1 MRVRTLWMFGLTVS
15 VMLALLLSA
24 CVGPAAAPTATPTKA
39 TEAPTAAPTKATEA
53 PTAAPTKATEAPTAA
68 PTKATEAPTAAPTKA
83 TEAPTAAPTKA
94 AEAKKYD
101 IAVVVKITGIPWFN
115 TMEKG
120 VKKAADALGVN
131 AYQTGHTTDDPA
143 QQAKVIEDLIT
154 KGVQAI
160 CVVPNDAKS
169 LEPVFKKAKDK
180 GIVIITHESPDQV
193 GNDYDLEL
201 IDNKKFGEHNLDM
214 LVKFM
219 GDSGEFAVY
228 VGSLTVP
235 AHNMWADAA
244 LAYAKT
250 KYPNLKV
257 VADRFPVAEDIEASR
272 KQALDL
278 FKAYP
283 DLKGIL
289 AFGSQGPI
297 GAAQAVQ
304 EKGLKDKI
312 TVVGTVLP
320 SQALPYLKDGSLKY
334 GTLWNPAD
342 AGYGMV
348 WLAKYILDGNKV
360 SDGMDV
366 AGLGKATLKDRV
378 LVIDAALDITKDNA
392 ESLGF

>member
-1 MRVRTLWMFGLTVS
+1 MKARTLSMLSLTLVLI
-15 VMLALLLSA
+15 VGMMLSA
-24 CVGPAAAPTATPTKA
+24 CATPTAPPPTEAPKTEAPATAPAKTEAAA
-39 TEAPTAAPTKATEA
+39 TEAPATAPAKTEAPATEA
-53 PTAAPTKATEAPTAA
+53 PAKTEAAQP
-68 PTKATEAPTAAPTKA
+68 
-83 TEAPTAAPTKA
+83 
-94 AEAKKYD
+94 EAKKYE
-101 IAVVVKITGIPWFN
+101 IAVVVKLTGIPWFN

-120 VKKAADALGVN
+120 VKRAAEELGVN

-143 QQAKVIEDLIT
+143 QQAKVIEDLIA
-154 KGVQAI
+154 KGVDAL

-180 GIVIITHESPDQV
+180 GIIIITHESPDQV

-244 LAYAKT
+244 LAYAKE
-250 KYPNLKV
+250 KYPNLKQV
-257 VADRFPVAEDIEASR
+257 GDRYPVSEKVDDAR
-272 KQALDL
+272 KQTLDL
-278 FKAYP
+278 IKAYP

-297 GAAQAVQ
+297 GAAQALQ
-304 EKGLKDKI
+304 EKGLADKI
-312 TVVGTVLP
+312 AVVGTVLP
-320 SQALPYLKDGSLKY
+320 SQALPYLKDGSLKH

-348 WLAKYILDGNKV
+348 WLAKYLLDGNKV
-360 SDGMDV
+360 TDGMDV

>member
-1 MRVRTLWMFGLTVS
+1 MRTPNQLMLPVALL
-15 VMLALLLSA
+15 LALALALSA
-24 CVGPAAAPTATPTKA
+24 CVSPASPPAQTEPAKTEPAKTEPAK
-39 TEAPTAAPTKATEA
+39 TEAAKTEPAKTEA
-53 PTAAPTKATEAPTAA
+53 AKAYE
-68 PTKATEAPTAAPTKA
+68 
-83 TEAPTAAPTKA
+83 
-94 AEAKKYD
+94 
-101 IAVVVKITGIPWFN
+101 IAVVVKLTGIPWFN

-120 VKKAADALGVN
+120 VKKAAEELGVN
-131 AYQTGHTTDDPA
+131 AYQTGHTTADPA

-154 KGVQAI
+154 KGVDAI

-201 IDNKKFGEHNLDM
+201 IDNVKFGEHNLDM

-244 LAYAKT
+244 LAYASK

-257 VADRFPVAEDIEASR
+257 VADRFPVSEDVDAAR
-272 KQALDL
+272 KQTLDL
-278 FKAYP
+278 IKAYP
-283 DLKGIL
+283 NLKGVL
-289 AFGSQGPI
+289 GFGSQGPI
-297 GAAQAVQ
+297 GAAQALQ
-304 EKGLKDKI
+304 EKGLADKI
-312 TVVGTVLP
+312 AVVGTVLP
-320 SQALPYLKDGSLKY
+320 SQAEPYLKDGSLKH

-348 WLAKYILDGNKV
+348 WLAKYLLEGKKV
-360 SDGMDV
+360 QDGMDV
-366 AGLGKATLKDRV
+366 AGLGKAVLKDRV

-392 ESLGF
+392 AALGF